1 MVHTSSMKEQHSISL
16 KAYRCPQT
24 GREIHYS
31 FSHLK
36 GGQKKSSSQLPSSN
50 KSQTNVLTTKNDES
64 NDTTIIGPT
73 AACWIFCYPAG
84 PNRRLLEAVI
94 SRYTSEFECDRD
106 VFFLCLNRPG
116 RGGTSSANIVDA
128 SIISPEQEYI
138 RTACDDII
146 TIIDYYQVPKVSLLY
161 MCAGSSF
168 AYSFAKLHTE
178 RTTGYILGISS
189 WVLRHDRN
197 RCNNDGDNL
206 DDDVNLSTPANMNS
220 RIHKWAMSGYF
231 GSKSLIS
238 SLAGGITGSIPG
250 LFHSFPQHWIV
261 DGFKKELSAD
271 ERMEFDEQY
280 PDDGGVAFVK
290 FMSWIYEDGDG
301 EESVFVNVDGSQ
313 IDESH
318 VKRIPSKNDGI
329 KMDIAVC
336 LSTQQDLGMEYK
348 SSVPRQNRVLLWH
361 GEDDKMINVAG
372 AEYLESM
379 LSNATLSYV
388 PIGTHQGTM
397 FFFPRDLMLEL
408 NQISNLK

>member
-1 MVHTSSMKEQHSISL
+1 MKEQHSISL

-36 GGQKKSSSQLPSSN
+36 GGQKKPSSQLPSSN
-50 KSQTNVLTTKNDES
+50 ESQTNVPTKHGES
-64 NDTTIIGPT
+64 NDTTIIGPS
-73 AACWIFCYPAG
+73 AACWIFFYPAG

-106 VFFLCLNRPG
+106 VFFVCLNRPG
-116 RGGTSSANIVDA
+116 RGGTSSAITDT

-168 AYSFAKLHTE
+168 AYSFAKLHAE
-178 RTTGYILGISS
+178 RTTGYILGMSS
-189 WVLRHDRN
+189 WVLRHEGN
-197 RCNNDGDNL
+197 RCNNDGHNL

-238 SLAGGITGSIPG
+238 SLAGGITGSVPG
-250 LFHSFPQHWIV
+250 LFHSLPQHWIV

-290 FMSWIYEDGDG
+290 FMSWMYEDGDG
-301 EESVFVNVDGSQ
+301 NESVFVNVDGSNVGK
-313 IDESH
+313 SN
-318 VKRIPSKNDGI
+318 VKRVPSRNDGNR
-329 KMDIAVC
+329 MDLAVC

-348 SSVPRQNRVLLWH
+348 SSVPRQKRVLLWH

-388 PIGTHQGTM
+388 PKGTHQGTM
-397 FFFPRDLMLEL
+397 IFFPRDLMLEL